1 MNPKCKLFFDPQ
13 HPNIDERAF
22 KEHDWFEFYR
32 DTEERLPSDSPKP
45 RGNTVST
52 HCFVD
57 SDHAVDKVTRR
68 SQTGI
73 LIFVNRAPILWYNK
87 RQNTV
92 ETSTFGSEF
101 IAMKTAVEQVESL
114 WYKLRMFGVP
124 LEGPTNMFCDNEA
137 VFKNVSILDSTLKK
151 KHTSIC
157 YHRCREAVA
166 SRTVRVAKEGT
177 LTNLSDLFTKHC
189 HKRAVRQFWIVLRIK
204 LFRSAGSFTI
214 QGDRIDLVGSK
225 SWFRVVV
232 PSDVFSSG
240 CRAYAGL
247 GSAIRRVR
255 A

>member
-1 MNPKCKLFFDPQ
+1 MNPKRKLFFDPQ

-32 DTEERLPSDSPKP
+32 DAEERLPNDSPKP
-45 RGNTVST
+45 RGNMVST

-57 SDHAVDKVTRR
+57 SDHAGDKVMRR

-73 LIFVNRAPILWYNK
+73 LIFVNRAPILWYSK

-92 ETSTFGSEF
+92 ETSTVGSEF

-114 WYKLRMFGVP
+114 RYKLRMFGVP

-137 VFKNVSILDSTLKK
+137 VFKNASIPDSTLKK

-166 SRTVRVAKEGT
+166 SCTVRVAKEGT
-177 LTNLSDLFTKHC
+177 LTNLSDLFTKPMPQAN
-189 HKRAVRQFWIVLRIK
+189 REAILDR
-204 LFRSAGSFTI
+204 FT
-214 QGDRIDLVGSK
+214 
-225 SWFRVVV
+225 
-232 PSDVFSSG
+232 
-240 CRAYAGL
+240 Y
-247 GSAIRRVR
+247 
-255 A
+255 